1 MGFFFLFY
9 LTDIHMLYVC
19 TVHEEFE
26 MSETMEEGMD
36 VPAYSVVVKVPEK
49 QINGGYT
56 KDDEGQMIVEETDD
70 GSTA

>member
-1 MGFFFLFY
+1 
-9 LTDIHMLYVC
+9 MLYVC
-19 TVHEEFE
+19 TVNEEFE